1 MTRSR
6 LKWLI
11 TVLVFVLAGASWMVN
26 QFLIDRI
33 LLQEKED
40 VELWAKAIEF
50 NNANIESDPQA
61 ALDFVSSE
69 LIIKERTRIP
79 MLVVD
84 EEGEIVASRFVSPE
98 DQNPEMVEK
107 LRRINPAIPIQI
119 PAGLED
125 STLVTQYVLYG
136 ESEYIQLVRFVPFL
150 QLSFVLILLGIGW
163 ASYQS
168 IMQSE
173 QSNLWVGMAKEAA
186 HQLGTPI
193 SGLYGWLALMKE
205 DKSSAYVDEM
215 SQDVD
220 RLKHIAERFNKIG
233 STPERIPTSLKME
246 LEYAMEYM
254 KRRIPKKEA
263 TIQMEIDPNAQE
275 AHFEAP
281 INRELMQWAFENLMK
296 NGLDASKEGGV
307 FQMDISLKPV
317 KSGVQIEFKDYGSG
331 IDKKDWK
338 EVFRPGF
345 STKKRGWG
353 LGLTLTKRIIEEYH
367 NGSIFISE
375 SEKNK
380 GTTFRVTL
388 PCD

>member
-1 MTRSR
+1 MTRNR

-11 TVLVFVLAGASWMVN
+11 TVLVLVLAGASWTVN
-26 QFLIDRI
+26 QFLLDRI
-33 LLQEKED
+33 LQQEKED

-50 NNANIESDPQA
+50 NNTNLDSDPQA
-61 ALDFVSSE
+61 VLDFVSTE

-79 MLVVD
+79 MIVVD
-84 EEGEIVASRFVSPE
+84 ESDQIVASRFLDPE
-98 DQNPEMVEK
+98 DQTLETVEA
-107 LRRINPAIPIQI
+107 LRRLNPPIPIQI

-125 STLVTQYVLYG
+125 STMTTQYVLYG
-136 ESEYIQLVRFVPFL
+136 ESDYIQLVRFVPLF
-150 QLSFVLILLGIGW
+150 QLGFVLILLGIGW

-205 DKSSAYVDEM
+205 ERTSPYVDDM

-233 STPERIPTSLKME
+233 STPERVPTSIKSE
-246 LEYAMEYM
+246 LEQTIEYM
-254 KRRIPKKEA
+254 KRRLPKKEA
-263 TIQMEIDPNAQE
+263 AIHLDIDPGRQE
-275 AHFEAP
+275 ALFEAP
-281 INRELMQWAFENLMK
+281 VNRELMQWAFENLIK
-296 NGLDASKEGGV
+296 NAVDATHSGAS
-307 FQMDISLKPV
+307 FQMKILLKPI
-317 KSGVQIEFKDYGSG
+317 KSGVQIDFQDYGAG
-331 IDKKDWK
+331 IDKKEWK

-345 STKKRGWG
+345 SSKKRGWG

-367 NGSIFISE
+367 QGSIHVLE
-375 SEKNK
+375 SEKGK
-380 GTTFRVTL
+380 GTTFRVFL

>member
-1 MTRSR
+1 
-6 LKWLI
+6 
-11 TVLVFVLAGASWMVN
+11 
-26 QFLIDRI
+26 
-33 LLQEKED
+33 
-40 VELWAKAIEF
+40 
-50 NNANIESDPQA
+50 
-61 ALDFVSSE
+61 
-69 LIIKERTRIP
+69 
-79 MLVVD
+79 
-84 EEGEIVASRFVSPE
+84 
-98 DQNPEMVEK
+98 
-107 LRRINPAIPIQI
+107 
-119 PAGLED
+119 
-125 STLVTQYVLYG
+125 
-136 ESEYIQLVRFVPFL
+136 
-150 QLSFVLILLGIGW
+150 
-163 ASYQS
+163 
-168 IMQSE
+168 MQSE

-233 STPERIPTSLKME
+233 STPERIPTSLKVE

-307 FQMDISLKPV
+307 FQMDIRLKPV

-375 SEKNK
+375 SEKGK

>member
-1 MTRSR
+1 MTRNR

-11 TVLVFVLAGASWMVN
+11 TVLVLVLAGASWTVN

-33 LLQEKED
+33 LQQEKED

-50 NNANIESDPQA
+50 NNTNLDSDPQA
-61 ALDFVSSE
+61 VLDFVSSE

-79 MLVVD
+79 MIVVD
-84 EEGEIVASRFVSPE
+84 ESDQIVASRFVDPE
-98 DQNPEMVEK
+98 DQTPEIVEK
-107 LRRINPAIPIQI
+107 LRRLNPSIPIQI

-125 STLVTQYVLYG
+125 STMTTQYVLYG
-136 ESEYIQLVRFVPFL
+136 ESDYIQLVRFVPLF
-150 QLSFVLILLGIGW
+150 QLGFVLILLGIGW

-205 DKSSAYVDEM
+205 ERSSPYVDEM

-233 STPERIPTSLKME
+233 STPERVPTSLKRE
-246 LEYAMEYM
+246 LEHALDYM
-254 KRRIPKKEA
+254 NRRLPKKEA
-263 TIQMEIDPNAQE
+263 SIHLNVDSGTHE
-275 AHFEAP
+275 ALFEAP
-281 INRELMQWAFENLMK
+281 INRELLQWAFENLMK
-296 NGLDASKEGGV
+296 NALDASQNGGA
-307 FQMDISLKPV
+307 FQMDILLKPV
-317 KSGVQIEFKDYGSG
+317 KSGVQIDFKDYGNG
-331 IDKKDWK
+331 IDKKEWK

-367 NGSIFISE
+367 QGTIHVLV
-375 SEKNK
+375 SEKGK
-380 GTTFRVTL
+380 GTTFRVFL

>member
-1 MTRSR
+1 MTRNR

-11 TVLVFVLAGASWMVN
+11 TVLVLLLAGASWTVN
-26 QFLIDRI
+26 QFLLDRI
-33 LLQEKED
+33 LQQEKED

-50 NNANIESDPQA
+50 NNTNLDGDPQA
-61 ALDFVSSE
+61 VLDFVSTE

-79 MLVVD
+79 MIVVD
-84 EEGEIVASRFVSPE
+84 ESDQIVASRFLDPE
-98 DQNPEMVEK
+98 DQTPETVET
-107 LRRINPAIPIQI
+107 LRRLNPPIPIQI

-125 STLVTQYVLYG
+125 STMTTQYVLYG
-136 ESEYIQLVRFVPFL
+136 ESDYIQLVRFVPLF
-150 QLSFVLILLGIGW
+150 QLGFVLILLGIGW

-205 DKSSAYVDEM
+205 ERSSPYVDEM

-233 STPERIPTSLKME
+233 STPERVPTSIKSE
-246 LEYAMEYM
+246 LEQAIEYM
-254 KRRIPKKEA
+254 KRRLPKKESS
-263 TIQMEIDPNAQE
+263 IHLDVDPSTQE
-275 AHFEAP
+275 ALFEAP

-296 NGLDASKEGGV
+296 NALDASNTGAA
-307 FQMDISLKPV
+307 FQMEILLKPI
-317 KSGVQIEFKDYGSG
+317 KAGVQIDFKDYGSG
-331 IDKKDWK
+331 IDKKEWK
-338 EVFRPGF
+338 EVFRPGY

-367 NGSIFISE
+367 RGSIDVLA
-375 SEKNK
+375 SEKGK
-380 GTTFRVTL
+380 GTTFRVIL